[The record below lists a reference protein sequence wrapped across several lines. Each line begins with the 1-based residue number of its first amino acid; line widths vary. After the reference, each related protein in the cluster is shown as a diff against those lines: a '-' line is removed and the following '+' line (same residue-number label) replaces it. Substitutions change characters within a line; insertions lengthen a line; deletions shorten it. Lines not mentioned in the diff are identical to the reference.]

1 MLPWATGM
9 RRSCRDADG
18 GSLVC
23 PGMSALAVAAIY
35 RFPVTA
41 ALFTE
46 TSAPGV
52 RRVAV
57 ERPATF
63 EEAYR
68 THYRDVYRYVLVMSH
83 ERDEADDV
91 VGEVFKRAWEA
102 WRAGRG
108 PAGRALPWLLLI
120 ARRLLTD
127 RWRRGRLIA
136 WVHLRPGEDESR
148 SAVREVDR
156 TADEREFWMWL
167 DALARSLPARQRE
180 VLLLRY
186 QRDLTDAEIGEVLG
200 LSESG
205 VRSLAARA
213 IAALRR
219 HPELWS

>member
-1 MLPWATGM
+1 MA
-9 RRSCRDADG
+9 
-18 GSLVC
+18 
-23 PGMSALAVAAIY
+23 ALAVALID
-35 RFPVTA
+35 RFPGPIDLLA
-41 ALFTE
+41 RA
-46 TSAPGV
+46 SSPGMH
-52 RRVAV
+52 RARVDRAT
-57 ERPATF
+57 TF

-91 VGEVFKRAWEA
+91 VGEVFKRAFEA
-102 WRAGRG
+102 WRDGRG

-127 RWRRGRLIA
+127 RWRHGRLIA
-136 WVHLRPGEDESR
+136 WIHLRTDENESR
-148 SAVREVDR
+148 ASEGAVDR
-156 TADEREFWMWL
+156 SAAEREFWIWL
-167 DALARSLPARQRE
+167 ESLARSLPARQRE

>member
-1 MLPWATGM
+1 MA
-9 RRSCRDADG
+9 
-18 GSLVC
+18 
-23 PGMSALAVAAIY
+23 ALAVAALD
-35 RFPVTA
+35 RLPGPMDRLSRAFSTGVS
-41 ALFTE
+41 
-46 TSAPGV
+46 SAPL
-52 RRVAV
+52 
-57 ERPATF
+57 ERAATF

-68 THYRDVYRYVLVMSH
+68 SHYRDVYRYVLVMSH
-83 ERDEADDV
+83 QRDEADDI
-91 VGEVFKRAWEA
+91 VGDVFKRAFEA
-102 WRAGRG
+102 WRDGRG

-120 ARRLLTD
+120 ARRVLTD

-136 WVHLRPGEDESR
+136 WVSLGSSDDTARRGG
-148 SAVREVDR
+148 AAIDR

-167 DALARSLPARQRE
+167 DALSRSLPARQRE

-213 IAALRR
+213 VAALRR

>member
-1 MLPWATGM
+1 M
-9 RRSCRDADG
+9 
-18 GSLVC
+18 
-23 PGMSALAVAAIY
+23 ALAVAVIHPSAGWTALLAET
-35 RFPVTA
+35 PVRA
-41 ALFTE
+41 
-46 TSAPGV
+46 V
-52 RRVAV
+52 NRVPI
-57 ERPATF
+57 ERATTF

-68 THYRDVYRYVLVMSH
+68 DHYRDVYRYVLVMSH

-91 VGEVFKRAWEA
+91 VGEVFKRAFEA
-102 WRAGRG
+102 WREGRG

-127 RWRRGRLIA
+127 RWRHGRLIA
-136 WVHLRPGEDESR
+136 WVRLRSGEDESR
-148 SAVREVDR
+148 PRAGAVDHM
-156 TADEREFWMWL
+156 ANEREFWMWL
-167 DALARSLPARQRE
+167 DALSRSLPPRQRE